1 MAKKIRQQRP
11 KARRE
16 WTRSP
21 VTQVETNRREYVRGA
36 DRSDVIQA
44 FEDLGDPGLLGESNL
59 QSEQGRI
66 IAIDYGGRRLG
77 IAVSDP
83 FMLIAQ
89 GIETIECR
97 DQEDALSQI
106 AKLIQDYESSLV
118 VIGLPVNM
126 DGTEGKMARE
136 VHAFALKI
144 EERTGS
150 RVVTWDERLTSTAAE
165 RTMTEMGRSTRGRK
179 SEIDRIAATL
189 ILQGFLDHSRQASG
203 TSDTG
208 RGESTCPE

>member
-1 MAKKIRQQRP
+1 MAKKMREQRP

-21 VTQVETNRREYVRGA
+21 VTQVEPNRREY
-36 DRSDVIQA
+36 DRATGTKDVKQA
-44 FEDLGDPGLLGESNL
+44 FEDLRDPRYASEPLLQN
-59 QSEQGRI
+59 EQGRVVG
-66 IAIDYGGRRLG
+66 IDYGLRRLG

-89 GIETIECR
+89 GIETIESR
-97 DQEDALSQI
+97 NQADALSQI

-118 VIGLPVNM
+118 VIGLPINM
-126 DGTEGKMARE
+126 DGTEGKMAQE
-136 VHAFALKI
+136 VHAFARKI

-150 RVVTWDERLTSTAAE
+150 KVLTWDERLTSTAAE

-189 ILQGFLDHSRQASG
+189 ILQGFLDHNRQSG
-203 TSDTG
+203 RTSDAG
-208 RGESTCPE
+208 RGESLCPE